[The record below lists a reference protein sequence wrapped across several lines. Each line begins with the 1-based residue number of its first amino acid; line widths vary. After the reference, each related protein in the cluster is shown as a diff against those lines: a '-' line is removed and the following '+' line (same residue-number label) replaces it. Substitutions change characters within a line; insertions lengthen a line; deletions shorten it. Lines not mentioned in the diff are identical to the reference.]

1 MHGLI
6 DQAQPITPT
15 EATIAR
21 TAVDRLSTVA
31 QSGNDITVHVEGVP
45 NIDVPLPAKVVTMML
60 SILKAMA
67 ERTPVSIIPHEAEL
81 TTKQAADFL
90 NVSRPFVIKLIDE
103 GKLAARMVG
112 THRRIRFAD
121 LVEFEKVQ
129 RRRTDEAMRHFSATA
144 KELGLDD

>member
-1 MHGLI
+1 M
-6 DQAQPITPT
+6 
-15 EATIAR
+15 
-21 TAVDRLSTVA
+21 
-31 QSGNDITVHVEGVP
+31 
-45 NIDVPLPAKVVTMML
+45 
-60 SILKAMA
+60 
-67 ERTPVSIIPHEAEL
+67 

-144 KELGLDD
+144 KELVLDD